1 MKKLVTLLLA
11 LCLLT
16 AAIPFAAVAD
26 EAPIKLTYGTVLPE
40 PDFTEYEIWKELL
53 AELNIELEFIQY
65 DYDSLSVMLADGSFP
80 DIMSARLEFLDSVLK
95 SGYALN
101 IEPYIDEYMPNM
113 NSELYA
119 QTNELLQMLYPY
131 ENGEIYFMCPAV
143 GISESKGLPDQ
154 NRGYVVRW
162 DYYKELGC
170 PPINSIEDYVDVLCQ
185 MVENH
190 PYDENGN
197 QMWAYGVN
205 RSLRDMGG
213 YFSSFQKD
221 ISVNLWS
228 TAYLYKAHTITNKLV
243 NCYSD
248 VENSSYWSDM
258 RFQNM
263 LYRRGVYNM
272 DVFTMDSDEFNAM
285 TCEGRFMG
293 VHYVEN
299 ELYKN
304 AIKED
309 PNSLAAYVVV
319 PSDSTWLYADVNLM
333 LGNAPAY
340 YTFINKNSKNIE
352 AALKLWNYMYD
363 PDFCREWTIGKQG
376 ESWDYVD
383 GVPTMKPE
391 YIRKLAEFDEDFVEK
406 RGYGKTSYYI
416 AGYMPTSLHPD
427 GYLINLTFTAENA
440 LASQLP
446 WQKDFA
452 AQYGEEYWVDAQY
465 KHMQANSYDMSET
478 ISASMTDIPVDMK
491 RTLELC
497 NNVLETAMPELIA
510 AESDEEFLEIQERV
524 LAELDELG
532 EKECFEWFN
541 EQWNIAREK
550 VWPIFEASCEAQGL
564 RPEGVRNIRD
574 FD

>member
-11 LCLLT
+11 LVMLMT
-16 AAIPFAAVAD
+16 TMPAVLA
-26 EAPIKLTYGTVLPE
+26 EAPVKLTYGTVMGDF
-40 PDFTEYEIWKELL
+40 DFTEYEIWKELC
-53 AELNIELEFIQY
+53 AELNIELEFVQY
-65 DYDSLSVMLADGSFP
+65 DYDSLAVMLADGSLP

-95 SGYALN
+95 SGHALN
-101 IEPYIDEYMPNM
+101 IEPYIDEYLPNM
-113 NSELYA
+113 KSELYA
-119 QTNELLQMLYPY
+119 QTNALLQMLYPY
-131 ENGEIYFMCPAV
+131 EDGAIYFMCPAV
-143 GISESKGLPDQ
+143 GISESRGLPNQ
-154 NRGYVVRW
+154 YRGYIVRW

-170 PPINSIEDYVDVLCQ
+170 PPINSIEDYVDVLCA
-185 MVENH
+185 MLENH
-190 PYDENGN
+190 PTDEDGN

-221 ISVNLWS
+221 KGVNLWS
-228 TAYLYKAHTITNKLV
+228 TAYLYKADIITNKLV

-248 VENSSYWSDM
+248 VARSTYWSDM
-258 RFQNM
+258 KFQNM
-263 LYRRGVYNM
+263 LYRRDAYNM

-285 TCEGRFMG
+285 TIEGRFMG

-299 ELYKN
+299 EFYRN
-304 AIKED
+304 SIKED
-309 PNSLAAYVVV
+309 PNSLAAYVVI

-340 YTFINKNSKNIE
+340 YTFINKNSPNKE
-352 AALKLWNYMYD
+352 LALKLWNNMYD
-363 PDFCREWTIGKQG
+363 PDFIREWAIGKQG

-383 GVPTMKPE
+383 GVPVMKPE
-391 YIRKLAEFDEDFVEK
+391 YMEKLAAYDAEFCDK
-406 RGYGKTSYYI
+406 RGYGRVSYYV
-416 AGYMPTSLHPD
+416 AGLMPTTLHPD
-427 GYLINLTFTAENA
+427 GYLINLTMTAENA

-452 AQYGEEYWVDAQY
+452 DQYGEDYWVDAQY

-478 ISASMTDIPVDMK
+478 ISAAMTDIPTDIK

-497 NNVLETAMPELIA
+497 NKVLETAMPELIA

-524 LAELDELG
+524 LAELEELG
-532 EKECFEWFN
+532 EKECFAWFT
-541 EQWNIAREK
+541 EQWNAAREK

-564 RPEGVRNIRD
+564 RPEGVRDIND
-574 FD
+574 YN